1 MATPGGRVF
10 FLSFSLL
17 LLLSSA
23 AAAVA
28 AAEEEFTEELLLRP
42 LPDRKTLA
50 HFHFRSSA
58 PPSAAAG
65 RHHHLFPKTIS
76 QLVRAHHLHPIPSP
90 QA

>member
-1 MATPGGRVF
+1 MATPSGRVF
-10 FLSFSLL
+10 FLSLSL

-23 AAAVA
+23 AAAA
-28 AAEEEFTEELLLRP
+28 AEEFTEELLLRP

-58 PPSAAAG
+58 PASAAAG

>member
-1 MATPGGRVF
+1 MATPSGRVF
-10 FLSFSLL
+10 FLSLSL

-28 AAEEEFTEELLLRP
+28 AAEEFTEELLLRP
-42 LPDRKTLA
+42 LPDCKTLA
-50 HFHFRSSA
+50 HFHFRSLA
-58 PPSAAAG
+58 PASAAAG